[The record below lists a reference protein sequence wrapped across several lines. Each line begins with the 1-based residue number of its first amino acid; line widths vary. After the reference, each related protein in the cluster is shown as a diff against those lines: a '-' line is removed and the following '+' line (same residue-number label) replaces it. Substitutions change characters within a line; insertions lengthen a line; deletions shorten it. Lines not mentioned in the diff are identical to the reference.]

1 VAKLLTALANDSG
14 PPLFYLLEKPFVSAG
29 EKSFST
35 DVLARLLPFA
45 ATLVLFAGALALS
58 TAAARRRFLLL
69 SAASPL
75 LLLYSAEARAYA
87 LLALLGFSLFALAL
101 VHPERP
107 RLFAPILL
115 LSAAILYTHYLG
127 IFVVGA
133 LVIVAAAEKRRR
145 SLLALLAGAATFAFW
160 IPVMARQP
168 RQAVVWMHETPS
180 ELVTGILS
188 SLGGA
193 GDIPRPFGPALPT
206 ALVAAGV
213 VLALILAVALA
224 GQWRADTELR
234 RGSAFLVLF
243 FGGVVFV
250 SFVRPVAFAGR
261 TEMAIL
267 PVWMWMV
274 SRAANRSRLARIA
287 LLAVTAVAAASSA
300 ILLTVPREP
309 PASSRALEF
318 VERVARPG
326 DVLIAGA
333 HFYLPARL
341 DADRGRLKIPVH
353 AFPPEQAEHPG
364 WSEPIR
370 MRKED
375 MAAVADVLERAGPNA
390 RVFFEMP
397 PSYAGVLDGLLRT
410 RGISKEIVSTAE
422 IVVLVWSRDR
432 TQPDI

>member
-1 VAKLLTALANDSG
+1 VATLFKALANDSG

-29 EKSFST
+29 EKLFST

-58 TAAARRRFLLL
+58 TAAAKRRFLLL

-75 LLLYSAEARAYA
+75 LLLYAAEARAYA
-87 LLALLGFSLFALAL
+87 LLALFGFSLFVLAL
-101 VHPERP
+101 VLPERP

-145 SLLALLAGAATFAFW
+145 SLLALLAGAASFAFW

-168 RQAVVWMHETPS
+168 WQAVSWMHETPS
-180 ELVTGILS
+180 ELVMGILS
-188 SLGGA
+188 SLGGS
-193 GDIPRPFGPALPT
+193 GDIPSPFGPPLPT
-206 ALVAAGV
+206 ALVVAGV
-213 VLALILAVALA
+213 TLAAILAFALA
-224 GQWRADTELR
+224 GQWHSEADLR

-243 FGGVVFV
+243 FGGIVFA
-250 SFVRPVAFAGR
+250 SIAQPVAFAGR

-267 PVWMWMV
+267 PVWIWMV
-274 SRAANRSRLARIA
+274 SRAADKSRLARIA
-287 LLAVTAVAAASSA
+287 SFAVTGVAAVSSV
-300 ILLTVPREP
+300 ILLTVRREP
-309 PASSRALEF
+309 SASSRALQF
-318 VERVARPG
+318 VERAARPG

-353 AFPPEQAEHPG
+353 AFPASQAEHPG
-364 WSEPIR
+364 WSGAIR
-370 MRKED
+370 MRPEEL
-375 MAAVADVLERAGPNA
+375 AAVADVLERAGPHD

-397 PSYAGVLDGLLRT
+397 PSYAAALDGMLRT
-410 RGISKEIVSTAE
+410 RGVSKEIVSTAE
-422 IVVLVWSRDR
+422 IVVLVWSRDW
-432 TQPDI
+432 TQPGI

>member
-1 VAKLLTALANDSG
+1 
-14 PPLFYLLEKPFVSAG
+14 
-29 EKSFST
+29 
-35 DVLARLLPFA
+35 
-45 ATLVLFAGALALS
+45 
-58 TAAARRRFLLL
+58 
-69 SAASPL
+69 
-75 LLLYSAEARAYA
+75 
-87 LLALLGFSLFALAL
+87 
-101 VHPERP
+101 
-107 RLFAPILL
+107 
-115 LSAAILYTHYLG
+115 
-127 IFVVGA
+127 
-133 LVIVAAAEKRRR
+133 
-145 SLLALLAGAATFAFW
+145 
-160 IPVMARQP
+160 MARQP